1 MKKAAILGHFAFG
14 EDKANGQTIKTKIVS
29 GALRREIGEEQ
40 VDCYDTMGGWAFLL
54 KMPFV
59 MLRMLRSHHNVIV
72 MPAYKGVHLIAPLI
86 VLLNIPFRRKLH
98 YVVIGGW
105 LPEYVCKYPIMRMA
119 VRKMDAVYVETRHML
134 DALAQEGYRNV
145 RLMPNFKPVRI
156 IGEKDI
162 VCHDTPPLPLCTFSR
177 VMKEKGIE
185 DAILAVRKCNE
196 TLHCKAFRLDIY
208 GLVQQGQEQWFEQLM
223 SRQPDEIHYGGIV
236 PFDKSPEVLKNYYAL
251 LFPTHFWT
259 EGFAGTLIDA
269 MAAGVPPIASSC
281 PSNQEIIDDGTTG
294 LLYAFDD
301 SDQLTERLIACA
313 SHPEMI
319 NEMRHACL
327 AKANEYLP
335 ENVIKVLAKELRTS
349 AF

>member
-105 LPEYVCKYPIMRMA
+105 LPEYVCRYPFLRMA
-119 VRKMDAVYVETRHML
+119 VKRFDVVYVETQYMI
-134 DALAQEGYRNV
+134 DAMELEGYTNTK
-145 RLMPNFKPVRI
+145 LMPNFKPIRI
-156 IGEKDI
+156 LDAEDC
-162 VCHDTPPLPLCTFSR
+162 VHAETPPYPLCTFSR

-196 TLHCKAFRLDIY
+196 MLGRTTFRLDIY
-208 GLVQQGQEQWFEQLM
+208 GLIQKGQEEWFEQLM
-223 SRQPDEIHYGGIV
+223 SQQPDEIHYCGIV
-236 PFDKSPEVLKNYYAL
+236 PFNQSSEVLGRYFAL

-259 EGFAGTLIDA
+259 EGFPGTLIDA
-269 MAAGVPPIASSC
+269 MAAGTPPIASDC
-281 PSNQEIIDDGTTG
+281 PSNKELITDGVTG
-294 LLYAFDD
+294 MLYEFGDTG
-301 SDQLTERLIACA
+301 QLTARLIQCA
-313 SHPEMI
+313 KHPELI
-319 NEMRHACL
+319 NDMRPACL
-327 AKANEYLP
+327 KKAGEYLP
-335 ENVIKVLAKELRTS
+335 ENIIKVLASE
-349 AF
+349 FV

>member
-14 EDKANGQTIKTKIVS
+14 EDKANGQTIKTKIVG

-105 LPEYVCKYPIMRMA
+105 LPEYVRKYPILRMA
-119 VRKMDAVYVETRHML
+119 VRRFHAVYVETRYML

-196 TLHCKAFRLDIY
+196 TLRRKAFRLDIY

-223 SRQPDEIHYGGIV
+223 SRQPDEIHYGGII
-236 PFDKSPEVLKNYYAL
+236 PFDKSSEVLKNYYAL
-251 LFPTHFWT
+251 LFPTFYHG
-259 EGFAGTLIDA
+259 EGFPGTLIDA
-269 MAAGVPPIASSC
+269 MSSGLPVIASDWH
-281 PSNQEIIDDGTTG
+281 SNSEIVLNQHTG
-294 LLYAFDD
+294 FIFPTHSVEALTDILLK
-301 SDQLTERLIACA
+301 IAA
-313 SHPEMI
+313 APGII
-319 NEMRHACL
+319 NKMRHACL
-327 AKANEYLP
+327 AKAKEYLP
-335 ENVIKVLAKELRTS
+335 ENVIKVLAKEII
-349 AF
+349 